1 MKNNK
6 INSELD
12 VSCKIWDKEVY
23 ELVDYYNTNNTKT
36 KFKVNSSG
44 VLTREN
50 KKVYFTPEEN
60 PVKSDTD
67 LLIIKKDETN
77 GKY

>member
-36 KFKVNSSG
+36 KFKVNYSG
-44 VLTREN
+44 V
-50 KKVYFTPEEN
+50 
-60 PVKSDTD
+60 
-67 LLIIKKDETN
+67 
-77 GKY
+77 